1 MGFSG
6 LCGKAACASGR
17 LPRDPRQERQAGRER
32 RPPLFCPFP
41 PLPAA
46 FLEARTQA
54 RLSVAW
60 NPTAP
65 PLVGG
70 EARLPRWQARG
81 GQGLFRLPGSAA
93 ATAHRQERRPP
104 GKGFLP
110 HAAPLFVWR
119 SPGTPL
125 PNSPVGA
132 LPTLELWLA
141 RAFPQCC
148 PLRVRTPRFHDF
160 PKSPR

>member
-1 MGFSG
+1 MCARGAMGFSG
-6 LCGKAACASGR
+6 LCGKASCASGR

-32 RPPLFCPFP
+32 RPPFSAPFP

-81 GQGLFRLPGSAA
+81 AGPLPPP
-93 ATAHRQERRPP
+93 RERRRNGAQAGKEAPGEGLSPP
-104 GKGFLP
+104 RRPSLCLAFPWNAPPKLP
-110 HAAPLFVWR
+110 R
-119 SPGTPL
+119 RGTPD
-125 PNSPVGA
+125 PR
-132 LPTLELWLA
+132 TLA
-141 RAFPQCC
+141 RQGI
-148 PLRVRTPRFHDF
+148 
-160 PKSPR
+160 SPMLSPAGAHSQIP